1 MTDLLSAE
9 HSDFLVHG
17 RPSAG
22 EVARFRGGLHYLA
35 TPYSKLAIDERGA
48 WCPVRSIEAAMSA
61 EGWAAQLALE
71 GVTAI
76 SPISQAAAMVQIV
89 GPDVL
94 DPLDDV
100 FWARWCAPLLAAC
113 ASVIVPPIAGW
124 RDSDGIRREMAA
136 ARDTNT
142 PIYFIASDGEL
153 ILEAR

>member
-1 MTDLLSAE
+1 MTDPLSAE
-9 HSDFLVHG
+9 HYDTLVSG
-17 RPSAG
+17 MPSAG
-22 EVARFRGGLHYLA
+22 VAARFRVGLHYLA
-35 TPYSKLAIDERGA
+35 TPYSKLAVDERGA
-48 WCPVRSIEAAMSA
+48 WCPVRSLEAAMA
-61 EGWAAQLALE
+61 ADGWAAKLALE

-76 SPISQAAAMVQIV
+76 SPISQAASMVQIV

-100 FWARWCAPLLAAC
+100 FWTRWCAPLLAAC

-124 RDSDGIRREMAA
+124 RDSAGIRREMAA

-153 ILEAR
+153 ILEAT